1 MRLPLILFLLA
12 TLVPIYFGKTR
23 TAPFWLAVQAV
34 ALAWNSLT
42 HHDGEHNAHNL
53 AALIEFVVLRAIIA
67 PLMLRRALRH
77 HPRADA
83 PLIPSNLFTWGIGV
97 TLTVLAFDFS
107 GGAISN
113 VQALALGVV
122 GSTVAIALLILT
134 TTQEP
139 PAQLVALLYIE
150 NAIAVF
156 ESLLPHGWPVPVHVG
171 LSLAYIGMIGI
182 GCWLIATT
190 GRTAPLHVPPYAPP
204 HAPDKTAPLTL
215 PHD

>member
-23 TAPFWLAVQAV
+23 TAPFWLSVQAI
-34 ALAWNSLT
+34 ALAWNNLT
-42 HHDGEHNAHNL
+42 HHGGEQTPHALSVL
-53 AALIEFVVLRAIIA
+53 AEFVILRAVIA

-77 HPRADA
+77 NARAEE

-107 GGAISN
+107 GGAVAN

-122 GSTVAIALLILT
+122 GSTIAIALLILT
-134 TTQEP
+134 TTQAP
-139 PAQLVALLYIE
+139 PAQLVAVLYIE

-156 ESLLPHGWPVPVHVG
+156 ESLLPHGWPLPVHAG
-171 LSLAYIGMIGI
+171 LSLVYIATVALA
-182 GCWLIATT
+182 CWLIAAIEPQKESASTS
-190 GRTAPLHVPPYAPP
+190 GAVPASHQEPGQ
-204 HAPDKTAPLTL
+204 
-215 PHD
+215 